1 MALGQRRCKIRLI
14 GKLGFTDHDRDVN
27 IDDDGTKG
35 NVQAVWQ
42 HAICFG
48 EMNLLKDSQTGISQQ
63 SDGLAI
69 EGVLEVYLL

>member
-1 MALGQRRCKIRLI
+1 MAVGQRRCKIRLI

-35 NVQAVWQ
+35 NDQAVWQ
-42 HAICFG
+42 HAICFV

-69 EGVLEVYLL
+69 EVVLEVYLL

>member
-35 NVQAVWQ
+35 NDQAVWQ

-48 EMNLLKDSQTGISQQ
+48 
-63 SDGLAI
+63 GLAL
-69 EGVLEVYLL
+69 VTRPVP